1 MSFEEHIM
9 KHKYS
14 DFILDALATA
24 SGLATLYTCNL
35 FVGIAVTPLAIFCL
49 INKYR
54 NEDKN
59 NDRDKTNPK

>member
-1 MSFEEHIM
+1 M
-9 KHKYS
+9 KRKHA

-35 FVGIAVTPLAIFCL
+35 FVGIAVTPLAIVCL

-59 NDRDKTNPK
+59 NDRHETNAE